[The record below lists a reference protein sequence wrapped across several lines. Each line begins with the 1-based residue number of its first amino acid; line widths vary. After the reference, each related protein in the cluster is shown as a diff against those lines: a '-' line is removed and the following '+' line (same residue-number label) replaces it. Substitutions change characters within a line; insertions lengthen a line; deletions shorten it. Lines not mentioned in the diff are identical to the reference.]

1 MLYHGYYADF
11 IPVTN
16 IPREDKSGMILSCR
30 GYEIRIYSDIERK
43 YPVDKFYAAEGFEI
57 ISVDINEAKQF
68 TKDVIDVEEKI
79 YFLERGLNTDA
90 ENNRHKPLHQA

>member
-16 IPREDKSGMILSCR
+16 IPREDKSGRILSCR

-57 ISVDINEAKQF
+57 ISATIDEVEQFAK
-68 TKDVIDVEEKI
+68 DAIDLEQKI
-79 YFLERGLNTDA
+79 HFR
-90 ENNRHKPLHQA
+90 K

>member
-16 IPREDKSGMILSCR
+16 ISREDMSGKILSCR

-43 YPVDKFYAAEGFEI
+43 NPVDKFYAAEGFEI
-57 ISVDINEAKQF
+57 ISATIDEVEQFAK
-68 TKDVIDVEEKI
+68 DAIDLEQKI
-79 YFLERGLNTDA
+79 HFR
-90 ENNRHKPLHQA
+90 K

>member
-16 IPREDKSGMILSCR
+16 IPREDKSGKILSCR

-57 ISVDINEAKQF
+57 ISATIDEVEQFAK
-68 TKDVIDVEEKI
+68 DAIDLEQKI
-79 YFLERGLNTDA
+79 HFR
-90 ENNRHKPLHQA
+90 K